1 MSLFNIEKYIVNNYM
16 SDTSDFM
23 PSQLNN
29 MMDIP
34 NMKKLLDTTDQ
45 IVPQLKKVEFSEV
58 VQLPIEHV
66 ISKPVEQ
73 IIKPVTQIK
82 CIEQPFIK
90 TNDTI
95 LPNQTSGDLV
105 KVFNIFVPKQTCGLT
120 FVLIIIGLIIF
131 YLTRE
136 PKKIDNNNL

>member
-1 MSLFNIEKYIVNNYM
+1 M

-29 MMDIP
+29 MMDIQ
-34 NMKKLLDTTDQ
+34 NMKKILDTTDQ
-45 IVPQLKKVEFSEV
+45 IIPQLKKVEFVEIEK
-58 VQLPIEHV
+58 LPIEEIISKPV
-66 ISKPVEQ
+66 EQIISKPVEQ
-73 IIKPVTQIK
+73 IIKPVTQSK
-82 CIEQPFIK
+82 CVEQLCVK
-90 TNDTI
+90 TNDVV
-95 LPNQTSGDLV
+95 LPKQISGDLV

-131 YLTRE
+131 YLSRE